1 MSKLVP
7 DSRGRHALLSLLD
20 EKSQK
25 DVADASGVAQPAL
38 SLIAS
43 RQRKPGREAAGKLA
57 TLGIEYGWW
66 DVPPTEEQLEQE
78 ARRKAADDAD
88 DAPDSHREPTEG
100 SKAAS

>member
-1 MSKLVP
+1 MRVSKLVP
-7 DSRGRHALLSLLD
+7 DSRGRHALLALLD
-20 EKSQK
+20 DKSQK

-66 DVPPTEEQLEQE
+66 DVPPLDDQLAED
-78 ARRKAADDAD
+78 ARRKAADAP
-88 DAPDSHREPTEG
+88 PDSG
-100 SKAAS
+100 SLAKPSEQAS